1 MDQSNAGPA
10 EQAAKLAKQTFET
23 KDHPKPMQEAEKNA
37 LAVRENMLRLR
48 ELRLAK
54 EAEAAQGAD
63 AAAAKRKAKRRVPI
77 ISGTT

>member
-48 ELRLAK
+48 GLRLAK
-54 EAEAAQGAD
+54 EAEATQGAG
-63 AAAAKRKAKRRVPI
+63 AAAAKRKAKRRARI
-77 ISGTT
+77 IGGAT